1 MFGYKKRKDINTA
14 QFSDQV
20 SIFGSFMELY
30 IINHIEFIID
40 NCFISYNHLVFKQ
53 TIGIPMGTNCAS
65 HLANIFLHIYE
76 TLFIHKLIEGHTFL
90 NSELYFIIKMI
101 LLILKMPTLLMT

>member
-1 MFGYKKRKDINTA
+1 MMFGYNKIKCININNKSA
-14 QFSDQV
+14 QFSDKV
-20 SIFGSFMELY
+20 SIYGSFMEFD

-53 TIGIPMGTNCAS
+53 AIAIPMGTNCAS

-76 TLFIHKLIEGHTFL
+76 TSFICKLIEEGNIEYISKL
-90 NSELYFIIKMI
+90 
-101 LLILKMPTLLMT
+101 